1 MGLGWDL
8 KGRRCAVNKI
18 LKIWCLVLVLVIMSG
33 VVVIVSVATSD
44 LSDCVYG
51 SPKETTVGKNIK
63 LQFGVALTKEPCR
76 SRVTLHNV
84 TGAPYVRLL
93 RGHRYNYTIVTG
105 SYPQIIHEPSKEV
118 TGGNITCSSFVDA
131 NGKVYYDWIPAIKL
145 E

>member
-1 MGLGWDL
+1 
-8 KGRRCAVNKI
+8 VNKI

-93 RGHRYNYTIVTG
+93 KGHRYNYTIVTG
-105 SYPQIIHEPSKEV
+105 SYPQIIHEHEYDKA
-118 TGGNITCSSFVDA
+118 TGGTITCTSFIDA
-131 NGKVYYDWIPAIKL
+131 NGKTYTDWIPAIKL